1 MQYERPMPRPPA
13 TRAEAPVRNLHE
25 WSSLLS
31 RSFIHFSVESARP
44 SQFRGSLGIRSIG
57 GIDFI
62 KMATGSHAAYRE
74 AASIGADERPDFLL
88 CLQVAGVGEF
98 LQDGRTA
105 RLNPGDLTV
114 FDTTRPTTVISST
127 RYRNLC
133 MRFPQ
138 RMLDVPVA
146 QMRDLTATRFDG
158 REGLA
163 PTAAGLLD
171 TLNRLGDT
179 LPGRSR
185 HLAAHTALD
194 LVSTLFESTL
204 GLADG
209 RARRAEGALLECML
223 DFVEQNLGD
232 PDLSPQVLARVH
244 FVSLRQV
251 HSVFSAAGL
260 TVSAHILDR
269 RLEHARRDLVDPVLA
284 RLPVVTIAERWGFR
298 SASHFGR
305 AFKEHFACTPA
316 GYRQA
321 ARDENRSSA
330 RPG

>member
-1 MQYERPMPRPPA
+1 MQIERTDPPSPA
-13 TRAEAPVRNLHE
+13 RVEAPVRHLRE

-31 RSFIHFSVESARP
+31 QSFMNFSVESARP
-44 SQFRGSLGIRSIG
+44 AQFRGSLGIRTIA

-62 KMATGSHAAYRE
+62 QMTTGSHAAYRD
-74 AASIGADERPDFLL
+74 AKSIGAAERPDFLL

-105 RLNPGDLTV
+105 RLNPGDITV

-127 RYRNLC
+127 HYRNLC

-138 RMLDVPVA
+138 RLLDVPVA
-146 QMRDLTATRFDG
+146 QMRQLTATRFDG

-163 PTAAGLLD
+163 PAAGAVLD
-171 TLNRLGDT
+171 TLNRVADT
-179 LPGRSR
+179 LPGRSQQ
-185 HLAAHTALD
+185 LAAHNALD
-194 LVSTLFESTL
+194 LMSTLFESTL

-209 RARRAEGALLECML
+209 RQRRAGAALLERML
-223 DFVEQNLGD
+223 DFIEKNLGD
-232 PDLSPQVLARVH
+232 PELSPQTLAVTH

-260 TVSAHILDR
+260 TASAHILDR
-269 RLEHARRDLVDPVLA
+269 RLEHARRDLVDPALSGISVA
-284 RLPVVTIAERWGFR
+284 TIAERWGFR

-305 AFKEHFACTPA
+305 SFKEHFARTPA
-316 GYRQA
+316 DYRHTA
-321 ARDENRSSA
+321 
-330 RPG
+330 